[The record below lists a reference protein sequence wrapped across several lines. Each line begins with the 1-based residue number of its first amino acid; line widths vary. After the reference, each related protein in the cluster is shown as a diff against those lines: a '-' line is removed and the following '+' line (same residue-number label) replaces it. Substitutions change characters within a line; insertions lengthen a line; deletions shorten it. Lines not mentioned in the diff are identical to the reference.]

1 MNLGILPLEE
11 RIVLDAAGAVDV
23 TGVDPLA
30 AAAELPVPGADRTDA
45 PREED
50 ETARRAREGTAV
62 LSAATIDGSGLAPL
76 AGDGFGNPWHGA
88 PERSDAEVD
97 EAAVPAATAACAQAD
112 ADASPFRDDR
122 LAAVQD
128 GINALLDD
136 DGRLNLMAAQLLR
149 DEQA

>member
-1 MNLGILPLEE
+1 MNLSILPLEE

-30 AAAELPVPGADRTDA
+30 AAADLPLPGADRTDA

-76 AGDGFGNPWHGA
+76 AGDGFGNPWHSA
-88 PERSDAEVD
+88 PESDDAD
-97 EAAVPAATAACAQAD
+97 AATPPAAAAARAEAD

-136 DGRLNLMAAQLLR
+136 DGRLNLMAAQLLQ